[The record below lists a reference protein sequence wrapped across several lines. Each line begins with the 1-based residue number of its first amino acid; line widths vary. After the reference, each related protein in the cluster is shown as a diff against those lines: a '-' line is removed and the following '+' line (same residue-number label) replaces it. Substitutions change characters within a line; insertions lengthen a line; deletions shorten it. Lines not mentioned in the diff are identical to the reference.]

1 MTGEEN
7 IGGRPVQPVYILV
20 EKASKKKSIKESYQA
35 QAATII
41 GILHIICG
49 AVAFGTGVGLIITH
63 IGHRN
68 GTLGF
73 VGTGIWSSVFFFI
86 SGGLSIGSARKGNS
100 CLVISTMVMSI
111 FSAISA
117 GILVIFSG
125 LGLGIDGCNYYYH
138 SRNQCDDTILHTLN
152 GLQLIAGITE
162 MILAITSSSL
172 SCKATCCRGKLDTSS
187 PSRVMY
193 RPTGDLDHDQIVSLT
208 MQMDHPADGVKNTG
222 DVTGDLPRYEDVAG
236 GQEGND
242 FGYQK
247 F

>member
-1 MTGEEN
+1 MIAEEN

-20 EKASKKKSIKESYQA
+20 EKSSKKKSIKESYQA

-63 IGHRN
+63 IHHRH

-100 CLVISTMVMSI
+100 CLVISTLVMSI

-125 LGLGIDGCNYYYH
+125 LGLGIEGCNYY
-138 SRNQCDDTILHTLN
+138 SRNQCDNTILHTLN
-152 GLQLIAGITE
+152 GLQLIVGITE

-172 SCKATCCRGKLDTSS
+172 SCKATCCRDKLDTST

-208 MQMDHPADGVKNTG
+208 MQMDHSADGVKNTG
-222 DVTGDLPRYEDVAG
+222 DVTRDL
-236 GQEGND
+236 QEGND
-242 FGYQK
+242 FSYKK